1 MTIKLKITLVM
12 AFSLFVALLLGGIG
26 LASLMSMKSRIATLY
41 DDSMVSIMDATRVRA
56 RTFEIRLAIN
66 RAFIRM
72 DAQTIAEAE
81 KKLADST
88 ALIDGAWSDYYP
100 AHTSSDEE
108 IALAKRFLAHQ
119 QTERQ
124 LTAKALAGLKVKDE
138 AGVRELLVGPLGAA
152 YDAETADID
161 QIVKGEKKQA
171 TETYEAAVVAVHR
184 TAVFMFA
191 VAFLGVIL
199 VAIVGVKLTRTV
211 MRPLLRAREL
221 ATRIS
226 EGELDH
232 RLQVSGKDELSDTL
246 RALSVMDAKLSSIVS
261 GVRESASQVNQAARD
276 ISEGNDD
283 LSARTQEQASS
294 LEETAASMEEMAA
307 AVKQNAESAEVA
319 RTISRG
325 LREDALAG
333 SDVAGDAVQA
343 MEQITQASRQIG
355 EIAVLIDE
363 IAFQTNLL
371 SLNAAVEAA
380 RAGEQG
386 RGFAVVASEV
396 RALAQRSAGAAKEI
410 KALIG
415 STTERV
421 EAGAA
426 LVGKTGEA
434 LTKIQGGASRVA
446 EIVMEIA
453 SASQQQ
459 SAGVEQV
466 NQAVTDL
473 DEVTQQ
479 NAALV
484 EEASAASRHSLE
496 LSDELI
502 RQVAFFRIAGTAQ
515 AGSDASMVSPSAAST
530 TVAAPARPVAAI
542 PAAVSVIKPPARQ
555 PVQAKEM
562 ESAWREF

>member
-12 AFSLFVALLLGGIG
+12 AFSLFVALLLGGTG
-26 LASLMSMKSRIATLY
+26 LASLLSMKSRMSDLY
-41 DDSMVSIMDATRVRA
+41 NDSMVSIMDATRIRA
-56 RTFEIRLAIN
+56 RTLEIHVATS
-66 RAFIRM
+66 RAFLRM
-72 DAQTIAEAE
+72 NAESVDQAE
-81 KKLADST
+81 KMLVANT
-88 ALIDGAWSDYYP
+88 ALVDAAWRDYYP
-100 AHTSSDEE
+100 AHTSEADE
-108 IALAKRFLAHQ
+108 IALAKQFIVHQ

-124 LTAKALAGLKVKDE
+124 LTAKTLAAIKAKDV
-138 AGVRELLVGPLGAA
+138 AGAKELLTGPLGAA
-152 YDAETADID
+152 YDAEMADID
-161 QIVKGEKKQA
+161 QIVKSEKKQA
-171 TETYEAAVVAVHR
+171 MASYDAAVVAVHR
-184 TAVFMFA
+184 TAVFMFS

-199 VAIVGVKLTRTV
+199 VAIVGVKLTRAV

-307 AVKQNAESAEVA
+307 AVKQNAESAEAA

-396 RALAQRSAGAAKEI
+396 RSLAQRSAGAAKEI

-415 STTERV
+415 STAERV

-446 EIVMEIA
+446 EIVSEIA
-453 SASQQQ
+453 AASQQQ

-466 NQAVTDL
+466 NQAVVDL
-473 DEVTQQ
+473 DDVTQR

-502 RQVAFFRIAGTAQ
+502 RQVSFFRVADAAK
-515 AGSDASMVSPSAAST
+515 AGSKASAVSPAPAPPA
-530 TVAAPARPVAAI
+530 VAAPARPVAAVL
-542 PAAVSVIKPPARQ
+542 AAASPTKSPARQ
-555 PVQAKEM
+555 PVEKKEL

>member
-1 MTIKLKITLVM
+1 MTVKLKITLVM
-12 AFSLFVALLLGGIG
+12 AFSLFIALLLGGTG
-26 LASLMSMKSRIATLY
+26 LASLLSMKSRMSDLY
-41 DDSMVSIMDATRVRA
+41 SDSMVSIMDATRIRA
-56 RTFEIRLAIN
+56 RAFEVRVAVN
-66 RAFIRM
+66 RALIRM
-72 DAQTIAEAE
+72 DAQSIGDAE
-81 KKLADST
+81 KKFAENT
-88 ALIDGAWSDYYP
+88 QVIDAAWRDYYP
-100 AHTSSDEE
+100 AHATGAGE
-108 IALAKRFLAHQ
+108 IALAKQFMVDQ
-119 QTERQ
+119 QMERQ
-124 LTAKALAGLKVKDE
+124 LTTKTLAALKAKDVAGAK
-138 AGVRELLVGPLGAA
+138 ELLTGALGTA
-152 YDAETADID
+152 YDAEMADLD

-171 TETYEAAVVAVHR
+171 TDAYDASIVAVHR

-199 VAIVGVKLTRTV
+199 VAIVGVMLTRAV

-226 EGELDH
+226 DGELDH
-232 RLQVSGKDELSDTL
+232 RLQVSGKDEFSDTL
-246 RALSVMDAKLSSIVS
+246 RALSVMDAKLSSIVA

-415 STTERV
+415 STAERV

-446 EIVMEIA
+446 EIVTEIA

-502 RQVAFFRIAGTAQ
+502 RQVAFFRLAGA
-515 AGSDASMVSPSAAST
+515 AKGGSNASVVSPAPSSMP
-530 TVAAPARPVAAI
+530 VVSPARPVAAI
-542 PAAVSVIKPPARQ
+542 PAAAPVVRSPVRQ